1 MPEHS
6 ILYLV
11 INLPRSEQRRE
22 AMLKQASSFGLDVQI
37 VPAVD
42 GAELDLEHSSKY
54 GYDERARKRRHTTGL
69 LPNEI
74 ACLLSHRKA
83 LQTFLDSA
91 ADYAVIMEDDAL
103 LAPNFK
109 EGISELMDH
118 LSGWEVVKLFTD
130 DGELYPLMPPCDEA
144 PVHPVFP
151 RKLPWVA
158 VGYLY
163 SRRAAKVVLAG
174 MKHFWRPADAQIG
187 KILID
192 KHIPTI
198 GVTPGL
204 IHSADPYNAHSVL
217 DPTGERCVRPTPR
230 NLFQYLTYRTSVLLM
245 GWGKARMRRM
255 MSRRLKRH

>member
-1 MPEHS
+1 MPEPS

-11 INLPRSEQRRE
+11 INLPQSGQRRE
-22 AMLKQASSFGLDVQI
+22 AILEQASRFGITMQI

-42 GAELDLEHSSKY
+42 GSELDMKNSSQY
-54 GYDERARKRRHTTGL
+54 GYDERARKRRHTNNL

-74 ACLLSHRKA
+74 ACLLSHKRA

-91 ADYAVIMEDDAL
+91 ADYAVILEDDAV
-103 LAPNFK
+103 LAPHFMQ
-109 EGISELMDH
+109 GMDELLHH

-130 DGELYPLMPPCDEA
+130 DGKLHPLIPTCEDA
-144 PVHPVFP
+144 VVQPVFP

-163 SRRAAKVVLAG
+163 SRRAAEVVKNGL
-174 MKHFWRPADAQIG
+174 KHYWRPADAQIG

-198 GVTPGL
+198 GVSPGM
-204 IHSADPYNAHSVL
+204 IHSSDPHNAHSVL
-217 DPTGERCVRPTPR
+217 DPAGERRERPIPR
-230 NLFQYLTYRTSVLLM
+230 NLFQYLTYRAGVLLT
-245 GWGKARMRRM
+245 GLGKSRMCRM